1 MVGGYILKRWERG
14 FMSVKDVKQLLES
27 TRDEIEDAKEKWR
40 KEMEAAGMIYWL
52 DRIVLDGK
60 FLWNWALVLRFIMNG
75 PDTKLHGLAQ
85 AAAEYHK
92 VVAENR
98 ELYNQ
103 VQDLKGKIK
112 SGLLV

>member
-1 MVGGYILKRWERG
+1 MISSKCVGLK
-14 FMSVKDVKQLLES
+14 FM
-27 TRDEIEDAKEKWR
+27 
-40 KEMEAAGMIYWL
+40 
-52 DRIVLDGK
+52 
-60 FLWNWALVLRFIMNG
+60 WNWDLVLIFILNA
-75 PDTKLHGLAQ
+75 PDTKLNGLAQ

-112 SGLLV
+112 SGLLD

>member
-1 MVGGYILKRWERG
+1 
-14 FMSVKDVKQLLES
+14 
-27 TRDEIEDAKEKWR
+27 
-40 KEMEAAGMIYWL
+40 
-52 DRIVLDGK
+52 
-60 FLWNWALVLRFIMNG
+60 MNA

-112 SGLLV
+112 SGRLV